1 MELSDL
7 SGCVENWTQMLIQA
21 RTGLVKQK
29 VQSTKMGNETQDK
42 QTQAW
47 TTGYEHSNLKYW

>member
-7 SGCVENWTQMLIQA
+7 SGCVENWTQMLILA
-21 RTGLVKQK
+21 RTGTVKQK

-42 QTQAW
+42 QIQAW
-47 TTGYEHSNLKYW
+47 TTGYG